1 MEHLICGVEDT
12 DNKGASG
19 IRVLGASSEAQC
31 RRVAAQI
38 ARAWRSQSPQ
48 RLIVGLEGPLGAGKT
63 TWVRGMLE
71 GLGHQGRVPS
81 PTYTLLEYYEL
92 NGLTLVH
99 LDLYRLP
106 ESETTGAD
114 GAFEALGVRDWLARR
129 DTWVLVEWPDRAAR
143 LAARCDVWIEF
154 AFVDGQQRELR
165 LMSRSVQG
173 HELLQAV
180 PSSPSVDSR
189 FEG

>member
-1 MEHLICGVEDT
+1 M
-12 DNKGASG
+12 
-19 IRVLGASSEAQC
+19 LGASSEAQC

-106 ESETTGAD
+106 ESEATGAD
-114 GAFEALGVRDWLARR
+114 GAFEALGVRDWLAHR
-129 DTWVLVEWPDRAAR
+129 DTWVLVEWPGRAAR

-154 AFVDGQQRELR
+154 AFVDAQQRALR

-173 HELLQAV
+173 HELLQSV

-189 FEG
+189 FKG

>member
-1 MEHLICGVEDT
+1 MRGVEEA
-12 DNKGASG
+12 DNRRASG
-19 IRVLGASSEAQC
+19 IRLLRASSEAQC

-48 RLIVGLEGPLGAGKT
+48 RLIVGLDGPLGAGKT
-63 TWVRGMLE
+63 TWVRGMLC
-71 GLGHQGRVPS
+71 GLGHRGRVPS

-106 ESETTGAD
+106 ESEAAGAKGAD

-129 DTWVLVEWPDRAAR
+129 DTWVLVEWPGRAAR

-154 AFVDGQQRELR
+154 AFVGGQQRALK

-173 HELLQAV
+173 HELLQSL
-180 PSSPSVDSR
+180 PSNPSLDSR
-189 FEG
+189 FKS